1 MQYGTRLS
9 IYPRMERWA
18 KENTKL
24 STQPITS
31 IKGWPYYISRH
42 ITINA
47 QRYGGKIM
55 EEWTYKK
62 FTREEMEKLFNLA
75 AKLPSEPDCL
85 ENPKGHKHPDW
96 IEDQEFLDNQRWQ

>member
-1 MQYGTRLS
+1 
-9 IYPRMERWA
+9 
-18 KENTKL
+18 
-24 STQPITS
+24 
-31 IKGWPYYISRH
+31 
-42 ITINA
+42 
-47 QRYGGKIM
+47 M